1 MKKVFINVDSQGH
14 LIEPGDTVVWIA
26 NPSRWDKS
34 QRVGRVTSD
43 WDPNSR
49 TITALAG
56 NSFYGRMS
64 RLKVYVTVKRQYDP
78 ELELYY
84 NPDEPAMRSYIDR
97 WVKVRKMPWYNS
109 NRTEDWFEVRVWPR
123 IVTLK
128 DKF

>member
-1 MKKVFINVDSQGH
+1 MKKVINIDSQGH

-26 NPSRWDKS
+26 DPSRCYKS

-43 WDPNSR
+43 WDPNSK
-49 TITALAG
+49 TITALAC

-64 RLKVYVTVKRQYDP
+64 RLKVYSTVKRQYDP
-78 ELELYY
+78 ELERYY
-84 NPDEPAMRSYIDR
+84 NPDEPAMRSYIDC

-128 DKF
+128 DKV

>member
-26 NPSRWDKS
+26 NPSRWGRS

-49 TITALAG
+49 TITVLA
-56 NSFYGRMS
+56 NDSDLGRMS
-64 RLKVYVTVKRQYDP
+64 RLKVSYATERQYDP
-78 ELELYY
+78 ELEMYY
-84 NPDEPAMRSYIDR
+84 DPSSPTMNAYMKR
-97 WVKVRKMPWYNS
+97 WERARKMSWYNS
-109 NRTEDWFEVRVWPR
+109 SRSKDWFVVCVWPR

>member
-49 TITALAG
+49 TITVLA
-56 NSFYGRMS
+56 NDSDLGRIS
-64 RLKVYVTVKRQYDP
+64 RLKVSYVRRRQYDP
-78 ELELYY
+78 ELEMYY
-84 NPDEPAMRSYIDR
+84 DPSSPTMIAYMSR
-97 WVKVRKMPWYNS
+97 WERDRKMSWYNS
-109 NRTEDWFEVRVWPR
+109 SRSKDWFVVCVWPR

>member
-26 NPSRWDKS
+26 NPSRWGRS

-49 TITALAG
+49 TITVLA
-56 NSFYGRMS
+56 NDSDLGRMS
-64 RLKVYVTVKRQYDP
+64 RLKVSYATERQYDP
-78 ELELYY
+78 ELEMYY
-84 NPDEPAMRSYIDR
+84 DPSSPTMNAYMSR
-97 WVKVRKMPWYNS
+97 WERARKMSWYNS
-109 NRTEDWFEVRVWPR
+109 SRSKDWFVVCVWPR